1 MLKLKIIAIGI
12 VLLACMGN
20 AYALQQADM
29 PLDSLIKRAKK
40 VQNTRDSLPRYI
52 TLLHN
57 NYKLIQSKR
66 AQVYADY
73 FDTYYV
79 YLGANHLK
87 AMDMA
92 IACLGK
98 IQQWDVK
105 ELLPQTYL
113 LIGNLHKEASNFPMA
128 FAAANKGLQAS
139 RELKDTA
146 NIIALLGLKAMFMHS
161 YSLSKHHP
169 DSNDGSLELQFEGLK
184 LAESNL
190 KWERIR
196 IKFYDNIAQLY
207 KDRKDYK
214 NAILYANKGVELATR
229 LNEKRSLT
237 YGLNWLGESLFF
249 TGKQQEGIAI
259 LQKALNIS
267 IEINQPFRTME
278 IYENI
283 SELYE
288 RAGDYKNALK
298 YVNIHRT
305 MRDSLQV
312 QANTQKIGELQ
323 LKYETS
329 QKDKN
334 IALLNQANALKNK
347 QMVWV
352 VAASALFIILAIVM
366 MVMYGIIRKRN
377 SELVASNENVNE
389 QSQKLQLLMQE
400 LHHRVKNNL
409 QIVSSLLNLQSSR
422 LVDADARNVLNVS
435 RQRIDAMSIIHQS
448 LYQHDSANMVNF
460 KEYVNSLMSSIMQS
474 FGIRHED
481 INIRVDVLVKD
492 MDVDIALP
500 LGLIL
505 NEWITNVFK
514 HAWKDTAIKPHLDLT
529 IFHDGEN
536 IKLEIKDNGVGMPN
550 GLWDNPKASFGIKLM
565 KVLMKQ
571 IRAVSQITIHPGT
584 MLELDIPY
592 C

>member
-12 VLLACMGN
+12 ILLACIGRAN
-20 AYALQQADM
+20 ALPM
-29 PLDSLIKRAKK
+29 PVIPLDSLIKRAKK
-40 VQNTRDSLPRYI
+40 VQNTRDSLPHYI
-52 TLLHN
+52 ALLRD
-57 NYKLIQSKR
+57 NYKTSRNRKAL
-66 AQVYADY
+66 VYADY
-73 FDTYYV
+73 FDAYYV

-92 IACLGK
+92 IACLNK
-98 IQQWDVK
+98 VQLWNVD
-105 ELLPQTYL
+105 ELAPQMYV
-113 LIGNLHKEASNFPMA
+113 LIGNLHKEAHNFPMA
-128 FAAANKGLQAS
+128 FDAANKGLQAS

-146 NIIALLGLKAMFMHS
+146 NIIALLGLKAMFTHS
-161 YSLSKHHP
+161 FSLSQHKP
-169 DSNDGSLELQFEGLK
+169 ANKDGSLELQFEGLK
-184 LAESNL
+184 LAESSP

-196 IKFYDNIAQLY
+196 IRFYDNIAQLY
-207 KDRKDYK
+207 KDRGDYS
-214 NAILYANKGVELATR
+214 NAILYANKGVNLATR

-249 TGKQQEGIAI
+249 TGKQAEGMEIMH
-259 LQKALNIS
+259 KALDIS
-267 IEINQPFRTME
+267 IQINQPFRTME

-312 QANTQKIGELQ
+312 QANTQQISELQ

-334 IALLNQANALKNK
+334 IALLNQANALQNK

-352 VAASALFIILAIVM
+352 IVASVLFIILAGVL

-377 SELVASNENVNE
+377 SELVASNANVNE

-422 LVDADARNVLNVS
+422 LVDADARNVLKVS

-460 KEYVNSLMSSIMQS
+460 KEYVNSLMNSIMQS

-481 INIRVDVLVKD
+481 INIRVDILVKD

-514 HAWKDTAIKPHLDLT
+514 HAWKDTEVKPHLDLT

-536 IKLEIKDNGVGMPN
+536 IKLEIKDNGVGMPD
-550 GLWDNPKASFGIKLM
+550 GLWNNPKASFGIKLM

-571 IRAVSQITIHPGT
+571 IRAVSQITSHPGT